1 MKLALGFPPLSM
13 AEFPMLI
20 SGSSSIAASLGA
32 SALSRLDRIM
42 APKTEEPGVGMTA
55 APTKTAKDEFLDYAK
70 MTPAQK
76 MRASMLSKLG
86 VTEDQLKAMGPKDRQ
101 KIEDQIK
108 EMIKEQVMGGDK
120 DKAQKGALVDL
131 KA

>member
-1 MKLALGFPPLSM
+1 
-13 AEFPMLI
+13 MLI

-32 SALSRLDRIM
+32 SALSRLDRLM

-55 APTKTAKDEFLDYAK
+55 VPTKTAKDEFLDYAK

-76 MRASMLSKLG
+76 MRASMLAKLG
-86 VTEDQLKAMGPKDRQ
+86 VTEEQLKAMAPKERQ
-101 KIEDQIK
+101 KIEDRIK
-108 EMIKEQVMGGDK
+108 EMVKEQVMGGDK